1 MQKNNTK
8 LSDSKRSDSTSSNV
22 TSSNVT
28 SSDSKH
34 STPVLHSDRLTLR
47 LANEDDLLSVISF
60 YKNNEL
66 HLARSGP
73 LRTASFYTVRHW
85 EKQIIVDREDFFADR
100 SIRLFLFERDNN
112 EVIGSLNFN
121 AILRGAANF
130 CYIGYGISAAKQ
142 GQGLMLEAVCR
153 ALVFAFEELKL
164 HRVMANYMPTNKRS
178 GALLEKAG
186 FIEEGFAKDYLCLD
200 GIWRDHVMTA
210 LNYERWSN
218 LQNKSSSKT

>member
-1 MQKNNTK
+1 MQKNDTK
-8 LSDSKRSDSTSSNV
+8 LNDTSCSDSEHGDSQR
-22 TSSNVT
+22 
-28 SSDSKH
+28 
-34 STPVLHSDRLTLR
+34 STPVLHSDRLILR

-85 EKQIIVDREDFFADR
+85 EKQIILDREDCFADR

-130 CYIGYGISAAKQ
+130 CYIGYGISVAKE
-142 GQGLMLEAVCR
+142 GQGLMLEAVSR
-153 ALVFAFEELKL
+153 ALVFAFQELKL

-178 GALLEKAG
+178 GALLAKAG

-218 LQNKSSSKT
+218 LQNKRSAQSFK